1 MPHMGILGW
10 ILFGAIAG
18 WLATLLSGTNKK
30 KGCIFNIAIGIVGS
44 FIGGFVFEFF
54 GGSGISGFN
63 IYSIFVAT
71 IGAMIFIWLIR
82 SIRKDD

>member
-1 MPHMGILGW
+1 MGIIGW
-10 ILFGAIAG
+10 VIFGAIAG

-30 KGCIFNIAIGIVGS
+30 QGCIFNIAVGIVGS

-54 GGSGISGFN
+54 GGTGVTGFN

-71 IGAMIFIWLIR
+71 VGAMIFIWLIGK
-82 SIRKDD
+82 IRGKKD